1 MILCAGAVDADV
13 GRSWLLLVAG
23 GGGLEVLGCVTLGLE
38 ALGLEAI
45 GLEALGLEAQGRFW
59 MLLADTG
66 CSWLILVNKSR
77 KMLGDITILRKQVHI
92 YESMKIE

>member
-1 MILCAGAVDADV
+1 M
-13 GRSWLLLVAG
+13 
-23 GGGLEVLGCVTLGLE
+23 TLGLE

-59 MLLADTG
+59 MLLADTS

-77 KMLGDITILRKQVHI
+77 KNVRRYHMLLTLNN
-92 YESMKIE
+92 